1 MFYIKKKEV
10 HWQCSGCVV
19 ATIINYISLEK
30 TLKYLPEVEV
40 DTVSTVSVSSKCGK
54 MIMNETL
61 AVLTTFS
68 QILQGE
74 TIR

>member
-40 DTVSTVSVSSKCGK
+40 DTVSVSSKCGK

>member
-10 HWQCSGCVV
+10 HWQCSGNC
-19 ATIINYISLEK
+19 NKLYFSEENSQ
-30 TLKYLPEVEV
+30 KYLPEVEV
-40 DTVSTVSVSSKCGK
+40 DTVSVSKCGK

-61 AVLTTFS
+61 AVFTTFF